1 MENILIDRD
10 GYCKVCDLGFAKVVV
25 DKTFTLVGTP
35 EYLAPEVIISKGHN
49 MAVDYWSFGVL
60 CFELHMGV
68 SPFYKRQSTQIE
80 MFKRIILGKY
90 KLPEHTSPPCHEFIQ
105 GLLTRNPMKRLGNMS
120 RGYLDIKN
128 HVWYEESGINFTEIL
143 RKEFEPPWKPIVE
156 NPLELSDFDNFESLE
171 KDAKPG
177 EPLSKK
183 EQEMFAE
190 FGKVSATLACRW

>member
-1 MENILIDRD
+1 LKLENILIDKD

-68 SPFYKRQSTQIE
+68 SPFYKRRSTQIE
-80 MFKRIILGKY
+80 MFKRIILGQY
-90 KLPEHTSPPCHEFIQ
+90 TLPGHTSPTCNEFIQ
-105 GLLTRNPMKRLGNMS
+105 GLLTRSPMKRLGNLS

-128 HVWYEESGINFTEIL
+128 HAWYEESGINFTEIL
-143 RKEFEPPWKPIVE
+143 RKEFEAPWKPVVKD
-156 NPLELSDFDNFESLE
+156 PLELSDFGDFESLE
-171 KDAKPG
+171 TDSTPDI
-177 EPLSKK
+177 PLSAE
-183 EQEMFAE
+183 EQELFAE
-190 FGKVSATLACRW
+190 FSKV